1 MRKTLTLLTLAVGM
15 VFAAQTQA
23 RGVHFDN
30 DQCGFS
36 TRYDVHV
43 NALGIAFDHAG
54 GKPASVFMHDGHLRV
69 EGQPLAVSSADAER
83 LRQYENQV
91 RALLPEVAGIVREGL
106 DIGFSAMTTVA
117 TTFAEN
123 GEERSELLDRLN
135 RKHAAALKQVDQG
148 IGAGVWKQHDMAGVI
163 EDGVQSAVS
172 EMAGTVTAN
181 AVKAALSGDE
191 SKVAALQARADS
203 LEKTIDREVDARA
216 DRLGERAEAL
226 CPRLTALE
234 QLQQQFQFRLGD
246 GSRLQLLSRER
257 DHDSEPEPASDKVAG
272 R

>member
-1 MRKTLTLLTLAVGM
+1 MRKTLSLLTLAVGM
-15 VFAAQTQA
+15 AFAAQTQA
-23 RGVHFDN
+23 HGVHFDN

-43 NALGIAFDHAG
+43 NALGIAFDRAG
-54 GKPASVFMHDGHLRV
+54 GKPASVFMHDGRLRV
-69 EGQPLAVSSADAER
+69 DGQPLAVSGADAER

-148 IGAGVWKQHDMAGVI
+148 IGAGVWKQHDMAQGGCVGGARRFAGKDHRPRSRLTRRPARRTRRGVVPTT
-163 EDGVQSAVS
+163 DR
-172 EMAGTVTAN
+172 AGTAAAAIPVPSGRRFAP
-181 AVKAALSGDE
+181 AVAE
-191 SKVAALQARADS
+191 PRAR
-203 LEKTIDREVDARA
+203 
-216 DRLGERAEAL
+216 
-226 CPRLTALE
+226 
-234 QLQQQFQFRLGD
+234 
-246 GSRLQLLSRER
+246 SRRWVRTGQ
-257 DHDSEPEPASDKVAG
+257 
-272 R
+272 

>member
-1 MRKTLTLLTLAVGM
+1 MRRTLSLLTLAAGVA
-15 VFAAQTQA
+15 FATQTQA
-23 RGVHFDN
+23 HGVHFDN
-30 DQCGFS
+30 HQCGFA
-36 TRYDVHV
+36 TPYDVRV
-43 NALGIAFDHAG
+43 NAQGIAFDHSG
-54 GKPASVFMHDGHLRV
+54 GKPASVFMHDGALRV
-69 EGQPLAVSSADAER
+69 DGQSLAVSGADAER
-83 LRQYENQV
+83 LRQYESQV

-117 TTFAEN
+117 ATFAEN

-135 RKHAAALKQVDQG
+135 RKHAAALAKVDQG
-148 IGAGVWKQHDMAGVI
+148 IGSGVWKQHDMADVV

-172 EMAGTVTAN
+172 EMAGTVTTN

-191 SKVAALQARADS
+191 AKVAALEARADS
-203 LEKTIDREVDARA
+203 LDKTIDREVDARA

-234 QLQQQFQFRLGD
+234 QLQQQFQFRLRD
-246 GSRLQLLSRER
+246 GSRLQLLSREP
-257 DHDSEPEPASDKVAG
+257 DGESEPASESVAG